1 MDKVGKKGGRDLEV
15 YIPRLMDDHNKISFW
30 EESENLKKKNI
41 SKEYSHQAQ
50 QELQTNGKTKND
62 MLKFATRNDESKL
75 DFMGRLSLPSKKN
88 F

>member
-30 EESENLKKKNI
+30 VESENLKKKNI

-50 QELQTNGKTKND
+50 QEQQT
-62 MLKFATRNDESKL
+62 
-75 DFMGRLSLPSKKN
+75 
-88 F
+88 